1 MICKD
6 DYFPQKVTGL
16 NIYNGNG
23 TTAIPTTQ
31 ANRQTTTQ
39 QNFVLVFRFISMNFN
54 GKGKKGVKEDGRI
67 QGKDSHFSA
76 RSRGM
81 VSIAGQLYLQRCP
94 QLQKNGNENGMGG
107 GEEGGK

>member
-1 MICKD
+1 MK
-6 DYFPQKVTGL
+6 
-16 NIYNGNG
+16 
-23 TTAIPTTQ
+23 
-31 ANRQTTTQ
+31 
-39 QNFVLVFRFISMNFN
+39 FN

-94 QLQKNGNENGMGG
+94 QLQIRVRGEGFWAARRERKVILFKCKRYSQSSGAKWWGSGVGG
-107 GEEGGK
+107 